1 MRDQVSL
8 AHRMASFFLR
18 WLVILVALAFIGFW
32 LVLLGVRLFG
42 VPQSLQVKLKEEFNK
57 RNLRLDYQKL
67 YLDSRGNFV
76 VRQVDLYSKKDF
88 SVPLLEMSRLRLK
101 VEWFSWWRGESFLS
115 GVEVRGADV
124 AFPLN
129 AKQKILLHDAEAKV
143 QLRNQEIQIDS
154 FQADLLNM
162 RIDVE
167 GQLPLASL
175 LKKNDKNLAQPF
187 LMEKLVEVWK
197 QVKNWSGEIN
207 SRSPIEIHVKL
218 NSDSV
223 DKTIRYEVG
232 FEGRQLRWH
241 RLAVQYI
248 HFNFLVDNKGL
259 EMPAF
264 YCEISDGV
272 IRSQASVSWAA
283 QQGQVE
289 VNSSAN
295 PAFLAEWL
303 PENWRERLRSMTFEE
318 LPATQVRADFS
329 WKDGFHYKLTSDLD
343 WRNISCN
350 GSMIKRLQV
359 PVALEKGRFF
369 VPEAIL
375 ELGEEKEK
383 INVKLIYEK
392 SASRLEGAIVGKL
405 DPTRLKG
412 FFPTNFL
419 PFFNSC
425 QFSEGADLNF
435 SLAGKSVQAGDW
447 QLLGNLL
454 VQNAV
459 YKGIALR
466 RIETG
471 VAMDLQSLDLK
482 NVKLIRKEGEGRA
495 ASVRYEFQ
503 SKLVELKEATSEL
516 QVQEMAHLFGG
527 NFEKYCEPYRFEKPP
542 RVYVSGLIDLGG
554 GEKTQLTA
562 QAEGGKMTYPF
573 LGVLV
578 PPDRVRATLLFRG
591 LELVL
596 SNVDCDLH
604 GGRLRGGAIFNF
616 EKPQAEFEAN
626 IIASDMDFGL
636 VMQNFFQATNVSGAM
651 DGSCQIRGRVGDL
664 ISLRGSGEG
673 KVEEGYLMS
682 IPFLGGL
689 SDVLN
694 SVIPD
699 FGYAKAKQ
707 ARCTFTIDNGF
718 VRTDDL
724 QVSSLAFSLIGN
736 GNYNFV
742 KDALDM
748 DARINIKGP
757 VGLVLFPVSKLFE
770 YHGSGTL
777 AKPIWK
783 PKILGEDQ

>member
-18 WLVILVALAFIGFW
+18 WVVILVALAFIGFW

-101 VEWFSWWRGESFLS
+101 VEWFSWWRGESFLN
-115 GVEVRGADV
+115 GVEIRGADV

-129 AKQKILLHDAEAKV
+129 AKQKILLHDADAKV
-143 QLRNQEIQIDS
+143 QLHNQEIQIDS

-187 LMEKLVEVWK
+187 LMEKLAEVWK

-218 NSDSV
+218 NPDQV
-223 DKTIRYEVG
+223 DKAIRYEVVL
-232 FEGRQLRWH
+232 EGRQVRWH
-241 RLAVQYI
+241 ELALAYLHV
-248 HFNFLVDNKGL
+248 NLLVDGKGL
-259 EMPAF
+259 EMPSF
-264 YCEISDGV
+264 YCKISDGL
-272 IRSQASVSWAA
+272 IRSKASVSWAA
-283 QQGQVE
+283 QQGWLE
-289 VNSSAN
+289 INSSAN
-295 PAFLAEWL
+295 PAFLAAWL
-303 PENWRERLRSMTFEE
+303 PENWRERLKDMTFEE
-318 LPATQVRADFS
+318 LPVTQVRADFS
-329 WKDGFHYKLTSDLD
+329 WKEGFHYKLTSDLD
-343 WRNISCN
+343 WRNIACN

-375 ELGEEKEK
+375 ELDEEKEK
-383 INVKLIYEK
+383 INAKLIYEK

-425 QFSEGADLNF
+425 QFSEGADLNL
-435 SLAGKSVQAGDW
+435 SLQGTAFQAGAW
-447 QLLGNLL
+447 SLVGNLFI
-454 VQNAV
+454 QDAI

-466 RIETG
+466 QIETG
-471 VAMDLQSLDLK
+471 VATDLRSLDL
-482 NVKLIRKEGEGRA
+482 NRVKLTRKEGVGQA
-495 ASVRYEFQ
+495 ANVHYDFS
-503 SKLVELKEATSEL
+503 SKIVTLKEATTQL
-516 QVQEMAHLFGG
+516 QVQEMAHVFGG

-542 RVYVSGLIDLGG
+542 HVEVDGVIDLGG
-554 GEKTQLTA
+554 GEKTQLVA

-578 PPDRVRATLLFRG
+578 PPDRVRATLLFKG
-591 LELVL
+591 LELTL

-604 GGRLRGGAIFNF
+604 GGRLRGDALFNF

-626 IIASDMDFGL
+626 IEASDMDFGL

-651 DGSCQIRGRVGDL
+651 EGNCRIRGKVDDL
-664 ISLRGSGEG
+664 TSLRGSGEG

-770 YHGSGTL
+770 YHGTGTL
-777 AKPIWK
+777 DKPIWK
-783 PKILGEDQ
+783 PKILGDDQ